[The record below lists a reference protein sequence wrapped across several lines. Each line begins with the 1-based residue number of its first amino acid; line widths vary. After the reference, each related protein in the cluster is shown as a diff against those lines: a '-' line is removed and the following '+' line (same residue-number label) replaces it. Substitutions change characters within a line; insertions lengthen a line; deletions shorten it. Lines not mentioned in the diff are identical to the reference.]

1 MPLVEKGS
9 TIFFSKAALM
19 SPDNVQAINWSQ
31 NLKSRTENFVQLM
44 AGLDSDKG
52 PMVMFFV
59 QQSLV
64 DKLLST
70 SKLITEG
77 GDEYKATVEAP
88 MFRYGQNSP
97 TNTTFRF
104 LVYLDPLYN
113 IYQHRFINQTT
124 VSKLAS
130 LANMVPDVIPY
141 ADAVKKL
148 VGVAQSVLGDPLRSF
163 EG

>member
-1 MPLVEKGS
+1 MPLVEDKS
-9 TIFFSKAALM
+9 TIFFSEAALTY
-19 SPDNVQAINWSQ
+19 PDNVQTINWSQ
-31 NLKSRTENFVQLM
+31 SLKSKKEDFVQLM
-44 AGLDSDKG
+44 AGLASDKG
-52 PMVMFFV
+52 PMVLFFV
-59 QQSLV
+59 QRSLV

-70 SKLITEG
+70 SELITEG
-77 GDEYKATVEAP
+77 GDEYKAVVQAP

-97 TNTTFRF
+97 INTTFRF

-113 IYQHRFINQTT
+113 IYQHRFLNQTT
-124 VSKLAS
+124 ASKLAT

-141 ADAVKKL
+141 AGAVKSL